1 MFVNGIDGF
10 YRNGNCEDE
19 KYYVCEKNEK
29 GEQPTAS
36 TTPNTNVVTTTTT
49 TSTVTFTAPPP
60 NPNGPCN
67 CGIAQRTTRIIGG
80 TATEINEYPWM
91 VSRLHGIKGYV
102 MSSSSSIITCL

>member
-10 YRNGNCEDE
+10 FRNGNCENE
-19 KYYVCEKNEK
+19 KYYVCEKIEN
-29 GEQPTAS
+29 GEQPAAS

-49 TSTVTFTAPPP
+49 PSTVTFTAPPP

-80 TATEINEYPWM
+80 TPTEINEYPWM
-91 VSRLHGIKGYV
+91 VSRLHGING
-102 MSSSSSIITCL
+102 ICHHCQ